1 MSIKTNI
8 KAAKVKIA
16 MEKAKEAALDIL
28 GDVKGINVSMDFDN
42 KKHTI
47 EILTK

>member
-1 MSIKTNI
+1 MALKTNI
-8 KAAKVKIA
+8 KAAKVKLA
-16 MEKAKEAALDIL
+16 VDKAKESILNIL
-28 GDVKGINVSMDFDN
+28 GDVKGINVNMDFDN